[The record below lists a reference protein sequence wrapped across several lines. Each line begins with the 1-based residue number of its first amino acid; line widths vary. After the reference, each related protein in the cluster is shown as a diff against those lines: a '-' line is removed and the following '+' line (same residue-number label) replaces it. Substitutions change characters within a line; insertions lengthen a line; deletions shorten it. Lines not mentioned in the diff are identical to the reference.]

1 MGNLRNASYLTAV
14 SIASSVFSMIFWS
27 FGFLRMGTVGMVAQ
41 AHGSDQY
48 KEIVNLVLRNIAFVI
63 LISLLLI
70 LFQKFIFTF
79 SLQIFDLSSDTT
91 TSFQEYF
98 NIRI

>member
-1 MGNLRNASYLTAV
+1 MGNLGNASYLTAV

-48 KEIVNLVLRNIAFVI
+48 KEIVNLVLRNIAFVV

-70 LFQKFIFTF
+70 LFQNFIFTL
-79 SLQIFDLSSDTT
+79 SLQIFDLSPDTT
-91 TSFQEYF
+91 MSFQEYF
-98 NIRI
+98 TDG